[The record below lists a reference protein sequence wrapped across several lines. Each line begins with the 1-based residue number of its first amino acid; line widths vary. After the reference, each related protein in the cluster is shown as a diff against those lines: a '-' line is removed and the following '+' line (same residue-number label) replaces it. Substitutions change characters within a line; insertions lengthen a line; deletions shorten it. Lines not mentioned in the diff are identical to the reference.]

1 MSAGLVESAF
11 KRGDIV
17 TVAVQGDFRV
27 RRPALLIQSN
37 LFAAHPSLVVLP
49 ITDELLEA
57 PLFRIAVDPS
67 EGNGLLQPSQV
78 MVDKPQTLARDKV
91 GEVIGQLDA
100 DVMQMVDRALIVFL
114 GFA

>member
-37 LFAAHPSLVVLP
+37 LFSAHPSVVVLP
-49 ITDELLEA
+49 ITEELLEA
-57 PLFRIAVDPS
+57 PLFRIAVEPS
-67 EGNGLLQPSQV
+67 DANGLLQPSQV

-91 GEVIGQLDA
+91 GEVIGLLDG

>member
-1 MSAGLVESAF
+1 M
-11 KRGDIV
+11 
-17 TVAVQGDFRV
+17 QGDFRV
-27 RRPALLIQSN
+27 RRPALVIQSN
-37 LFAAHPSLVVLP
+37 LFAAHPSVVVLP

-57 PLFRIAVDPS
+57 PLFRINVEPA
-67 EGNGLLQPSQV
+67 EGNGLLQASQI

-100 DVMQMVDRALIVFL
+100 DVVQMVDRALIVFL

>member
-1 MSAGLVESAF
+1 MSAAPVESTF

-37 LFAAHPSLVVLP
+37 LFSAHPSVVVLP
-49 ITDELLEA
+49 LTDELLEA
-57 PLFRIAVDPS
+57 PLFRIGVEPS

-91 GEVIGQLDA
+91 GEVIGQLDGDA
-100 DVMQMVDRALIVFL
+100 MQMVDRALIVFL

>member
-1 MSAGLVESAF
+1 MSAGRVDLTF
-11 KRGDIV
+11 NRGDIV

-37 LFAAHPSLVVLP
+37 LFSAHPSVVVLP

-57 PLFRIAVDPS
+57 PLFRINVESS
-67 EGNGLLQPSQV
+67 EGNGLLVPSQV

-100 DVMQMVDRALIVFL
+100 DVLQMVDRALIVFL